1 MITAALVV
9 SSFFFSFWLDQ
20 ARWFMRESNAI
31 ISFVKYLKIILFY
44 QDNVTVVEESITSA
58 LRPATTAAAAA
69 INQGRR
75 DERTVGGLKCRSCR
89 SLVASHKNI
98 TALSVEMAINWFAI
112 SPPTSLTFISWSRR
126 CLLLDMCVCLSVCYC
141 DRWRYCSC
149 QSSRTSFTAAL

>member
-1 MITAALVV
+1 
-9 SSFFFSFWLDQ
+9 
-20 ARWFMRESNAI
+20 MRESNAI

-58 LRPATTAAAAA
+58 LRPATTAAAAAA

-141 DRWRYCSC
+141 DR
-149 QSSRTSFTAAL
+149 